1 MAKVFICVSISFFSI
16 SLVSKQ
22 LDVILPS
29 VETHT
34 LLQVVWPMH
43 AIIAHA
49 TLWPRLACT
58 YRCVIFF
65 VYLDGLICL
74 SCEQATATHVK
85 QTLEYSSLTVQG
97 PRLHCSLQLLE
108 VVASFPVPEHETAI
122 ITCRRGREGGR
133 ERYGAGYN
141 TQCAAI
147 APRPSTTHPLV
158 WAEQHKHTSVYNL
171 PVPGLPP

>member
-1 MAKVFICVSISFFSI
+1 MAIIVKSVICVSISFFSK

-34 LLQVVWPMH
+34 VVWPLH

-49 TLWPRLACT
+49 TLWPRLTCT

-122 ITCRRGREGGR
+122 ITCRRGREGGKDM
-133 ERYGAGYN
+133 EWDIILNA
-141 TQCAAI
+141 
-147 APRPSTTHPLV
+147 
-158 WAEQHKHTSVYNL
+158 L
-171 PVPGLPP
+171 P